1 MYYTLKH
8 LEYGILNNI
17 KSNLSLKKIKNEIIN
32 YKGTDW
38 NQYIDTRNY
47 GNSYNKVKISF
58 NPNNEYFDMYLITWL
73 NNKKSNIHDHS
84 TNGCLLYLLEGNLTE
99 YIYNECLEIVD
110 KQIIPCNA
118 ATFIDNKIGYHSIKN
133 NRKISV
139 SLHIYSPK
147 DYETKYFIQ

>member
-1 MYYTLKH
+1 MYYTLKQ
-8 LEYGILNNI
+8 LEYGILHNI
-17 KSNLSLKKIKNEIIN
+17 KCDLSLKKIKNEIIN

-38 NQYIDTRNY
+38 NKYIDTKNY

-73 NNKKSNIHDHS
+73 NNQKSNIHDHS
-84 TNGCLLYLLEGNLTE
+84 TNGCLLYLLEGKLTE

-110 KQIIPCNA
+110 KQVIQCNA
-118 ATFIDNKIGYHSIKN
+118 ATYIDNKIGYHSIKN
-133 NRKISV
+133 NRKFSV

-147 DYETKYFIQ
+147 NYETKYFIG